1 MLVGSIVKEGVSEE
15 DAWRARSHVAGLL
28 RFGDV
33 KLRLVAETR
42 ARFDPD
48 YEIDT
53 ATLKLV
59 LAQRIPKADT
69 TRPR

>member
-1 MLVGSIVKEGVSEE
+1 M
-15 DAWRARSHVAGLL
+15 AGIL
-28 RFGDV
+28 RFGDG
-33 KLRLVAETR
+33 KLWLVAETR

-53 ATLKLV
+53 ATLKLI